1 MNSHESL
8 GLKEVS
14 KEIWTLFLP
23 WNPPKSH
30 SPTLRF
36 GREVCER
43 KRPPRSKPRHWK
55 PLQQQ
60 QLLLLLWNVL
70 TKAKCLI
77 PALVLQ
83 FLVPP
88 LSMLKA
94 LYLLLPV
101 LLQRRKYTL
110 SKWKK
115 ILRAMRQNQGEIRQN
130 ARLDYV
136 SKVYHYV
143 LVILRK
149 HWDRR
154 GRERQKKSSR
164 NSWKCRRRG
173 NRRKISRCL
182 VKNNNHRQ
190 LCITKLV
197 IHNCLES

>member
-8 GLKEVS
+8 GLNEVS
-14 KEIWTLFLP
+14 KDIWTLFLP
-23 WNPPKSH
+23 WNPHKSP

-83 FLVPP
+83 FLVPL

-94 LYLLLPV
+94 LYLLLLV

-115 ILRAMRQNQGEIRQN
+115 TLRATRQNRGEFRPNALLFSRHQKQCPTFFPTPSQGSGIPRPPLIHADN
-130 ARLDYV
+130 
-136 SKVYHYV
+136 
-143 LVILRK
+143 
-149 HWDRR
+149 
-154 GRERQKKSSR
+154 
-164 NSWKCRRRG
+164 
-173 NRRKISRCL
+173 
-182 VKNNNHRQ
+182 
-190 LCITKLV
+190 KL
-197 IHNCLES
+197 LK